1 MPVSILFDHALFRV
15 FNNLDQDIEACS
27 VNLLMIEI
35 IQGSQYI
42 DGLIKDL

>member
-1 MPVSILFDHALFRV
+1 MSILFDHVLFRV

-27 VNLLMIEI
+27 VNLWMIQI
-35 IQGSQYI
+35 VQGSQYI